1 MAEAAA
7 KRNFVGGNWKCNKTL
22 GELKDLAKGI
32 QGGMDGMNVDVI
44 VSPSPCYLSE
54 IAGVCGDSSLMCSSQ
69 NVSATG
75 FGAYTGEIAPDQ
87 LKDLNIGWTIIGHS
101 ERRKYYGESN
111 DVVTTKVTNALS
123 NGLKVIACF
132 GETKLQ
138 RDDKTTDQINQI
150 QLAAIIKGVP
160 EGKWGDV
167 VLAYEPVWAIGTGDV
182 CGEDEAERVCGMLR
196 SFVAANVSDDV
207 AKAVRII
214 YGGSVK
220 PKNCEGLIA
229 KPNIDGFLVGGA
241 SLKVDSFT
249 TIIKSA
255 SKQMLRS
262 KL

>member
-1 MAEAAA
+1 MAAA
-7 KRNFVGGNWKCNKTL
+7 ARKNFVGGNWKCNKTL
-22 GELKDLAKGI
+22 AELTDLAKGI
-32 QGGMDGMNVDVI
+32 QAGMGNANVDVV
-44 VSPSPCYLSE
+44 VSPSPCYLAS
-54 IAGVCGDSSLMCSSQ
+54 ISAVCADSAVMCSAQ
-69 NVSATG
+69 NMSATG
-75 FGAYTGEIAPDQ
+75 FGAYTGEIAPGQ

-101 ERRKYYGESN
+101 ERRKYYGEGN
-111 DVVTTKVTNALS
+111 DIVTTKVQNALN

-138 RDDKTTDQINQI
+138 RDDNITDQVNQI

-182 CGEDEAERVCGMLR
+182 CGEDEAERVCAMLR
-196 SFVAANVSDDV
+196 KSVASMVSEEV
-207 AKAVRII
+207 AQSVRII

-241 SLKVDSFT
+241 SLKVDSFIP
-249 TIIKSA
+249 IIKSA
-255 SKQMLRS
+255 SK
-262 KL
+262 